1 LLLLLEVLSRKVINM
16 AVVVKM
22 AGTSPELYSCIAPLV
37 MNPEII
43 KYNHNYP
50 FKTSE
55 SFVWFV
61 ASSEEQVVGFFPVEV
76 RKKSAVI
83 NNYYVSNNDEDVF
96 LSLLEAVI
104 NEFMGA
110 EKVLEAVVQKPH
122 ESFFLAQGFEIERT
136 WSLYLKMKKKYE
148 EK

>member
-1 LLLLLEVLSRKVINM
+1 M

-37 MNPEII
+37 MNPEVI

-61 ASSEEQVVGFFPVEV
+61 ASSEERIF
-76 RKKSAVI
+76 
-83 NNYYVSNNDEDVF
+83 
-96 LSLLEAVI
+96 
-104 NEFMGA
+104 
-110 EKVLEAVVQKPH
+110 
-122 ESFFLAQGFEIERT
+122 
-136 WSLYLKMKKKYE
+136 
-148 EK
+148 

>member
-1 LLLLLEVLSRKVINM
+1 MI
-16 AVVVKM
+16 VVVKM

-61 ASSEEQVVGFFPVEV
+61 AFSANQVVGFFPVEI
-76 RKKSAVI
+76 RKKSLII
-83 NNYYVSNNDEDVF
+83 NNYYVSKDNEDVF
-96 LSLLEAVI
+96 LNLLKAVMH
-104 NEFMGA
+104 EFWLEG
-110 EKVLEAVVQKPH
+110 KILEAVVQKPH
-122 ESFFLAQGFEIERT
+122 ESYFLAQGFEIERA
-136 WSLYLKMKKKYE
+136 WSFYLKMKKNYE